1 MNLPPTASNPEK
13 AMDASATPKGQSTG
27 KRRLWLALGLGGL
40 GVVLGLMT
48 WEKLDSMQT
57 QLARQ
62 SADNSSV
69 ALEAKASA
77 KQAQDLV
84 QALNSRLSLTEA
96 KLGEVTLQRTQL
108 EELMQS
114 LSRSRDENLVVDIES
129 SLRLALQQAQ
139 LTGSSE
145 PLAVAL
151 KNADKRISRA
161 AQPRLAP
168 LQRALQHDAARL
180 KESTPLDT
188 PRALNQLDE
197 LVQSVDALPLQNDVP
212 NSSASSASA
221 SQAAASQVSAN
232 TPTPAHN
239 PNLSFWESQVLPLW
253 TPLYQEIKNLIR
265 VSRIDRPDAA
275 LVSPDQAFFLH
286 ENLKLTLLNA
296 KLSLLSHQLD
306 SSRRDL
312 GQAQV
317 LLTHYFDPKSRRVQL
332 EQNAI
337 AQLQAQL
344 KTSDLPRLDESF
356 TALTTAA
363 AGR

>member
-1 MNLPPTASNPEK
+1 
-13 AMDASATPKGQSTG
+13 MDASATPKGQSTG

-212 NSSASSASA
+212 SSSASSASA
-221 SQAAASQVSAN
+221 SQAAASQVSA
-232 TPTPAHN
+232 PSPSPAH
-239 PNLSFWESQVLPLW
+239 NLSFWESQVLPLW

-286 ENLKLTLLNA
+286 ENLKLSLLNA